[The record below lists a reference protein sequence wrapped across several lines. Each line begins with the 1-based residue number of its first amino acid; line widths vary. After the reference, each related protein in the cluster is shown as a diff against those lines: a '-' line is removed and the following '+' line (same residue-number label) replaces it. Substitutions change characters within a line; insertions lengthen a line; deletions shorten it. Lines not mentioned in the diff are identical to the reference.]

1 MPYITTPDGTDIHY
15 HDWGHGT
22 PVVLIHGWPLN
33 ADMWELNATFL
44 AENGYRVISYDR
56 RGFGKSSKPFGSNS
70 YDVLADD
77 LAALM
82 NKLDLRGAAIVG
94 MSMGGGEVVRYLS
107 RHGSARVAKAVLLS
121 SIAPFMLK
129 TDSNPDGTPLAKL
142 DEMKKNVSKDRFAFL
157 QEFGPMFY
165 GRSMV
170 HHTVSQGV
178 LDWTFAMAI
187 QASYKATYDGIG
199 TFGETDLREE
209 MKSIT
214 TPFLILHGT
223 GDDVVPIDASARAAA
238 KLLPHNTLI
247 EYDGAPHGMVLTEAA
262 RVNAD
267 ILNFLGGNMAPTVKL
282 EQI

>member
-15 HDWGHGT
+15 HDWGKGT

-33 ADMWELNATFL
+33 ADMWELQATYL

-56 RGFGKSSKPFGSNS
+56 RGFGKSSKPFSFND
-70 YDVLADD
+70 YNVLADD
-77 LAALM
+77 LAALL
-82 NKLDLRGAAIVG
+82 NKLDLHNVALVG

-107 RHGSARVAKAVLLS
+107 RHGQARVSKAVLLS
-121 SIAPFMLK
+121 SIAPYMLK
-129 TDSNPDGTPLAKL
+129 TDSNPDGTPLSTF
-142 DEMKKNVSKDRFAFL
+142 DDFRKNVSKDRFAFL
-157 QEFGPMFY
+157 QEFAPKFY

-187 QASYKATYDGIG
+187 QGSYKATYDGIS

-223 GDDVVPIDASARAAA
+223 GDDVVPIAAARAAA

-247 EYDGAPHGMVLTEAA
+247 EYDGAPHGMVWTEAA

-267 ILNFLGGNMAPTVKL
+267 ILNFLGGPMAPTVKL
-282 EQI
+282 QQI